1 MKMSDKV
8 VVVSHAETFSAE
20 SVASV
25 TAPLVVI
32 KAADN
37 VASVACAP
45 IWCTKSEVERLTG
58 VPSTVLARWITDGKV
73 AMSKLGDSRQSAAVY
88 KLADVLEQLEMASTR
103 RAAR

>member
-8 VVVSHAETFSAE
+8 VVVSHAENFTAE
-20 SVASV
+20 SVATV
-25 TAPLVVI
+25 TSPLVVV

-37 VASVACAP
+37 IASVAYAP
-45 IWCTKSEVERLTG
+45 IWCNKAEIERLTG
-58 VPSTVLARWITDGKV
+58 VPSTVLARWIADGKV

-88 KLADVLEQLEMASTR
+88 KLADVLEQLEMASSR